1 MKYYLQFILSMLIF
15 GTIGIFRRF
24 IPLSSG
30 LLAFTRGILGSLFLL
45 LIVFFRRQR
54 LQKIGK
60 KKFWLLA
67 LSGALIGLNWIALFE
82 AYNYTSVATA
92 TLCYYMQP
100 TIVILLSPLIF
111 REKLIPRKLI
121 CAVAAVVGMFFVSGL
136 TGGAGIAG
144 RDLTGIAL
152 GLLAAALYATV
163 VIMNKKLPT
172 RDAYSKTILQLTA
185 AAVVLIP
192 YLLMT
197 EDFSAISP
205 DGTALFMVLVVG
217 LVHTG
222 LAYTLYFSGMQH
234 MRAQSVAVLGYIDPV
249 FALLLSAAVLH
260 EKLTASGIIGSVLI
274 VGSALVSEINFSKKE
289 VQKS

>member
-144 RDLTGIAL
+144 RDLAGIAL

>member
-1 MKYYLQFILSMLIF
+1 MLIF
-15 GTIGIFRRF
+15 GTIGIFRKF

-45 LIVFFRRQR
+45 LIVLLRRQH
-54 LQKIGK
+54 LQKIER
-60 KKFWLLA
+60 KKFGLLA
-67 LSGALIGLNWIALFE
+67 LSGALMGLNWIALFE
-82 AYNYTSVATA
+82 AYNYTTVATA

-100 TIVILLSPLIF
+100 TIVILLSPLLF
-111 REKLIPRKLI
+111 KEKLTPRRLF
-121 CAVAAVVGMFFVSGL
+121 CAAAAVVGMVFISGPV
-136 TGGAGIAG
+136 GGAS
-144 RDLTGIAL
+144 RDLTGILL
-152 GLLAAALYATV
+152 GLLAAVLYATV

-172 RDAYSKTILQLTA
+172 QDAYSRTILQLFS

-192 YLLMT
+192 YLLLT
-197 EDFSAISP
+197 RDWSALSL
-205 DGTALFMVLVVG
+205 DGTAVAMVLVVG

-234 MRAQSVAVLGYIDPV
+234 MRAQSVAVLGYIDPL

-260 EKLTASGIIGSVLI
+260 EKLTVLGIVGSVLI

-289 VQKS
+289 VKKT